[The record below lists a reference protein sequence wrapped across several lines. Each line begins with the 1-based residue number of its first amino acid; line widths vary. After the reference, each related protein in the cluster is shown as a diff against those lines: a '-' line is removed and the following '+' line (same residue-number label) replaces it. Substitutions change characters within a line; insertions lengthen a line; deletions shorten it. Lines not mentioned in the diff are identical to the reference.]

1 MGLFDAIAGQ
11 VLGSLTGGQNGTQTG
26 QVGGA
31 AGQADILKLVMAL
44 MQNKEI
50 GGLSGLINMFQS
62 KGLGDVVS
70 SWVGT
75 GQNQAISGE
84 QLQSA
89 LGSDTIAS
97 LAKQLGL
104 SPDMLTGQLAQM
116 LPQVVDKLTPD
127 GQVPADNGMGAGDLL
142 GGGLGSLG
150 GLLKGLG
157 R

>member
-1 MGLFDAIAGQ
+1 MGLFDSIAGQ
-11 VLGSLTGGQNGTQTG
+11 VLGSLTGGQTAGQAGVQTG
-26 QVGGA
+26 QVGGS
-31 AGQADILKLVMAL
+31 QADILKLVMAL

-50 GGLSGLINMFQS
+50 GGLSGLIKIFQS

-75 GQNQAISGE
+75 GQNQAISGD
-84 QLQSA
+84 QVQNA
-89 LGSDTIAS
+89 LGSDTIAA
-97 LAKQLGL
+97 LAKQLGF
-104 SPDMLTGQLAQM
+104 SPEMLTGQLAQM

-142 GGGLGSLG
+142 SGALG
-150 GLLKGLG
+150 GLLKGLS

>member
-1 MGLFDAIAGQ
+1 MGLFDSIAGQ
-11 VLGSLTGGQNGTQTG
+11 VLGSLTNGQHAGQAGVQTG
-26 QVGGA
+26 QVGSG
-31 AGQADILKLVMAL
+31 GQADILKLVMAI

-50 GGLSGLINMFQS
+50 GGLSGLINIFQS

-84 QLQSA
+84 QLHSA
-89 LGSDTIAS
+89 LGSDTITA
-97 LAKQLGL
+97 LAKQLGF
-104 SPDMLTGQLAQM
+104 SPEMLTGQLAQM

-127 GQVPADNGMGAGDLL
+127 GQVPADNGAGAGDLL
-142 GGGLGSLG
+142 GGALG
-150 GLLKGLG
+150 GLLKGLS